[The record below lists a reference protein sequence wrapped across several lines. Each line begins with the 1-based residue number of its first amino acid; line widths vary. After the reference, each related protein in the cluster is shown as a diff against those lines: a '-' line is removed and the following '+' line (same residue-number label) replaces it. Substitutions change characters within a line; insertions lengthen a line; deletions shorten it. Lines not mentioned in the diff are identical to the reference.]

1 MMCKSSGRVRI
12 LSHEQAEIYRKHGWK
27 AADLHVHTLCSP
39 DVISAKSLH
48 PEALYHQAREMG
60 MDFVTFTDHDTM
72 RAYDLLNGERD
83 GLVTGVEMRIK
94 DLDLVGHT
102 LHINVY
108 DLKREQFLELKAISG
123 QGDLSCFINY
133 VVKNNLPHIYN
144 HPFWFEHKEKP
155 NLAAISNLVRLF
167 PVLEYN
173 MHQIHRKNEIT
184 MALAKQHR
192 KGLAA
197 STDSHAGEVG
207 LVYTLS
213 HGDSF
218 REFFKNI
225 CEGNSFIVVKDLT
238 KLDIMQEMNRWI
250 ELIFSQDILG
260 VPQKYSLG
268 IGYLDKIVNILSG
281 ETIKSFPRICRAAYR
296 ASYKISNSGLP
307 ASLCLRSE
315 GALLPEI
322 EKQFASLFIET

>member
-1 MMCKSSGRVRI
+1 
-12 LSHEQAEIYRKHGWK
+12 
-27 AADLHVHTLCSP
+27 
-39 DVISAKSLH
+39 
-48 PEALYHQAREMG
+48 
-60 MDFVTFTDHDTM
+60 
-72 RAYDLLNGERD
+72 
-83 GLVTGVEMRIK
+83 MRIK

-108 DLKREQFLELKAISG
+108 DLNREQFLELKAISG

-260 VPQKYSLG
+260 VPQEYSLG